1 MLVQFSHRL
10 HVGWQ
15 FCSAV
20 CVSVIPRSDECK
32 SKGKTNQ
39 ACNDIL
45 HVRIRSATA
54 LSTKI
59 IKPRNPV
66 HKEVDNGNN
75 NGDSDG
81 VAPYHDGSDDAGA
94 AVRFEMSPVA
104 RVTIIARA
112 GEPTKD
118 TEERGQNIDAE
129 DGSNSV
135 RGKTRQKSQ
144 ERKGFKGGCIRTA
157 AKRAKFLLLE

>member
-1 MLVQFSHRL
+1 M
-10 HVGWQ
+10 
-15 FCSAV
+15 
-20 CVSVIPRSDECK
+20 
-32 SKGKTNQ
+32 TNQ

-59 IKPRNPV
+59 IKPRNTV

-81 VAPYHDGSDDAGA
+81 VAPYHDGSDDTGA
-94 AVRFEMSPVA
+94 AIGFEMSPVA
-104 RVTIIARA
+104 RVTTIARA

-118 TEERGQNIDAE
+118 TEESGQNIDAK

-135 RGKTRQKSQ
+135 RGKKREKSQ